1 MLLLLPF
8 LLLDV
13 VYSAVAIPSAVSEHH
28 ERRSIG
34 DIVIAWTGI
43 HVTQGNGIK
52 KRNILNIGPGSV
64 QSGRLM
70 GILGPSGSGKSTFLN
85 VIARRRGPSG
95 TGALNVHANIVT
107 QEKKTHGLENRGT
120 LEPREVAFVHQ
131 EDLFFDMLSV
141 KETLE
146 LSHQLKEVRTPTLF
160 AHSHFR

>member
-1 MLLLLPF
+1 M
-8 LLLDV
+8 
-13 VYSAVAIPSAVSEHH
+13 
-28 ERRSIG
+28 
-34 DIVIAWTGI
+34 
-43 HVTQGNGIK
+43 
-52 KRNILNIGPGSV
+52 NIGPGSV

-85 VIARRRGPSG
+85 VIARRRGSSG